1 MSIDSRTVTINL
13 KAKTEKRVTKQIPY
27 DQCLELLEMDGP
39 DDVESTYKSII
50 EKEIKRKKLGYDQQ
64 DKRKDR
70 YFEENIKPEEIRRK
84 LLDQR
89 LCCYYCKEKM
99 VMNGQS
105 MDKRQWTLDRIE
117 NHVGHTE
124 KNVVASCL
132 ECNLRKR
139 RRDSEKFKYGKQLQ
153 MIKKIV

>member
-1 MSIDSRTVTINL
+1 MSIDSKTITINL
-13 KAKTEKRVTKQIPY
+13 KAKTEKRVTMQIPY
-27 DQCLELLEMDGP
+27 DQCLELLKVDGNS
-39 DDVESTYKSII
+39 DDSGKSAI

-70 YFEENIKPEEIRRK
+70 YFEENIKPEEIKRK

-105 MDKRQWTLDRIE
+105 MDKKQWTLDRIE
-117 NHVGHTE
+117 NHVGHIE

-139 RRDSEKFKYGKQLQ
+139 RRDSE
-153 MIKKIV
+153 